1 MSFACPSYP
10 GFPDFF
16 IRRSLRIP
24 WILPLQGQESS
35 PALKVTSREPPVPPS
50 AQLEPRR
57 AQRAGWAPS
66 LCHQAIPTR
75 QHRPPKASPGFM
87 AAGMSGLE
95 EAQPS
100 SSWLSWKKGTQEFG
114 RGPRLEQRG
123 PCAEAR
129 WEKQP
134 LPCQDK
140 RCSSTPFSAGIE
152 DVVPPTPANLGKV
165 GSSRDAHLAWSF

>member
-1 MSFACPSYP
+1 M
-10 GFPDFF
+10 
-16 IRRSLRIP
+16 
-24 WILPLQGQESS
+24 
-35 PALKVTSREPPVPPS
+35 PVPRIQVFPTFHSEKPQNSLDSSTSGPRVQPS
-50 AQLEPRR
+50 PESHFQGATSPSQCP
-57 AQRAGWAPS
+57 AGAKEGTASGVGTIPLSPS
-66 LCHQAIPTR
+66 NSHTLA
-75 QHRPPKASPGFM
+75 PKASPGFM

-134 LPCQDK
+134 LPRQDK
-140 RCSSTPFSAGIE
+140 RCFSTPFSPGIE